1 MSDRPHDEKEEEK
14 EEEKKHEK
22 SEKENESWEEKWRRD
37 PVGSI
42 VGALVLI
49 WFGLVFLASNLGVL
63 RSLYELLPPR
73 VDLLEDVP
81 LMDAWPYAVLGAGVL
96 VLLGVVVRLLVP
108 AYRRPVGGD
117 LVFGFILLGVGLG
130 WWIGW
135 EIVGPAVIIAI
146 GAGLLLGGLL
156 RKK

>member
-14 EEEKKHEK
+14 EEEKTHEK
-22 SEKENESWEEKWRRD
+22 AEKEEKSWEEKWRRD

-49 WFGLVFLASNLGVL
+49 WVGLVFLAANLGAL
-63 RSLYELLPPR
+63 RGLRGLLPPR
-73 VDLLEDVP
+73 IEVLEEVP
-81 LMDAWPYAVLGAGVL
+81 LLQAWPFVFLGAGVL

-117 LVFGFILLGVGLG
+117 IVFGCILLGVGLG
-130 WWIGW
+130 WWLGW
-135 EIVGPAVIIAI
+135 EIVVPAVVIAI
-146 GAGLLLGGLL
+146 GAGLLLSGLL
-156 RKK
+156 RRK